1 MLNKKYTSK
10 LIIVILFSFFF
21 INANA
26 KTIFNDISN
35 KINNDLKI
43 DTATKGNKL
52 KEYFSDNVIKVIF
65 ENKKLQFKFTKN
77 NYEILEDNKVIEKG
91 KWKLSGILK
100 NSIKLKPE
108 NKKKSFYFKKINKK
122 NIIYHYNKSPG
133 SENSKKTLVQIT
145 SSTKNFFENNTI
157 TKIDNNNNDNEN
169 KKNNKSENKKKKK
182 INNPLNKLTKDLNK
196 GVKNLLGLPS
206 SNNSSVQN
214 QNNNTQQQHLLEKY
228 RASSNISYYFFEA
241 SVNYMQALEFLY
253 RAYDNNVEADKIVS
267 SIDYIKNSKAT
278 EADRLNSTKTIIGSG
293 SINIQTSLQDSS
305 YILSETGKGYY
316 AQALPYALGAIES
329 TLNLYNASKSVMQ
342 NVSGGQMRG
351 IESLLMNAND
361 LSAAATVIPQIPEFS
376 KNMISTVRLVLS
388 GAKEKKIRNAG
399 NYNQAL
405 EELDLTDF
413 ED

>member
-1 MLNKKYTSK
+1 MSRVL
-10 LIIVILFSFFF
+10 LIILFSLFF

-26 KTIFNDISN
+26 KTIFNDISD

-133 SENSKKTLVQIT
+133 SENSKKTLIQIT
-145 SSTKNFFENNTI
+145 SSKKNFIENNTI
-157 TKIDNNNNDNEN
+157 AKSDN
-169 KKNNKSENKKKKK
+169 NNKSEKKKKKK
-182 INNPLNKLTKDLNK
+182 INNPLNKLSKDLNK
-196 GVKNLLGLPS
+196 GVKNLLSLPTG
-206 SNNSSVQN
+206 NNNIAQN
-214 QNNNTQQQHLLEKY
+214 KNNNTQQQHLLEKY

-241 SVNYMQALEFLY
+241 SVNYMQALELLY
-253 RAYDNNVEADKIVS
+253 RAYENNVEADKIVS

-305 YILSETGKGYY
+305 YVLSETGKGYY
-316 AQALPYALGAIES
+316 AQALPFALGAVES
-329 TLNLYNASKSVMQ
+329 TLNLYNSSRGLMQ
-342 NVSGGQMRG
+342 NISSGQVSG
-351 IESLLMNAND
+351 IDALLMNAND

-376 KNMISTVRLVLS
+376 KNMISTVKLVLS

-405 EELDLTDF
+405 DELNLPDF
-413 ED
+413 EDDQLDN